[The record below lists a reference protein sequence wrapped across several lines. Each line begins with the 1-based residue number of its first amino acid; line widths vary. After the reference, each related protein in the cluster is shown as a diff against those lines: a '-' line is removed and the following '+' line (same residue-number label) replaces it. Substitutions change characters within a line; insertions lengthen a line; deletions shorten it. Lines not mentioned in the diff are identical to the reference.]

1 MGNKFYTP
9 DGFTDLLPGLCA
21 YKRGLE
27 NKLRV
32 LYSLHGYD
40 EIETPGIEY
49 CDIYTQSGFVPEEE
63 LYKFTDSSG
72 RLLCT
77 RYDGTIPAVRF
88 ITGRNET
95 FPVRISYIENM
106 YRAGKMGGGKQ
117 SGFTQAGIEL
127 MGAKGAASDAEVLA
141 LAIKSALEIGIT
153 DLQISVGQSAFFAG
167 LKSQMNMTDEQA
179 TDICEAIKRRDSV
192 TIDNQDLKREDK
204 DLLLAMTEMSGTYD
218 VLDYFMPKVT
228 DKVALDALTNLKEIL
243 DIMDKYDFLKYI
255 NIDLGLMGS
264 EEYYTGMIFKGFTY
278 EVGFPIISGGR
289 YDEVS
294 KAFGKDISS
303 VGFSISL
310 TLALTALMRQ
320 DKLVTEPAASV
331 ICGGDFDAACMTCEA
346 LRAEGTAAIL
356 DTTGLGEEELNEYAK
371 ARGIETVMYL
381 KGGEA

>member
-27 NKLRV
+27 NKLRA

-40 EIETPGIEY
+40 EIETPGVEY
-49 CDIYTQSGFVPEEE
+49 CDIYTQSGFVGEEE
-63 LYKFTDSSG
+63 LYKFTDSAG

-88 ITGRNET
+88 IAGRNET

-117 SGFTQAGIEL
+117 SGFTQGGIEL
-127 MGAKGAASDAEVLA
+127 MGAKGAKSDAEVLA
-141 LAIKSALEIGIT
+141 IAIKSALEIGVT
-153 DLQISVGQSAFFAG
+153 DLQISLGQVEFFAG
-167 LKSQMNMTDEQA
+167 LKRQMNLSDEA
-179 TDICEAIKRRDSV
+179 AEDIREAIKRRDNV
-192 TIDNQDLKREDK
+192 TIDKQDISPEDK
-204 DLLLAMTEMSGTYD
+204 ETLLAMTEMSGTYD
-218 VLDYFMPKVT
+218 VLDHFLPRVK
-228 DKVALDALTNLKEIL
+228 DEGAKKALTELKEIL
-243 DIMDKYDFLKYI
+243 DILEKYDFLKFI
-255 NIDLGLMGS
+255 NIDMGLIGS
-264 EEYYTGMIFKGFTY
+264 EQYYTGMIFKGYTY

-320 DKLVTEPAASV
+320 DKLKTEPVASV
-331 ICGGDFDAACMTCEA
+331 ICGGDYEAASSACEA
-346 LRAEGTAAIL
+346 LRAQGTPAVL
-356 DTTGLGEEELNEYAK
+356 DTTGLSEDELNAYAEAK
-371 ARGIETVMYL
+371 GIETVMYL
-381 KGGEA
+381 NGGEA